1 MRRSY
6 LVLILAI
13 ILISIAV
20 FIYFRPKNYQS
31 ATPTQKPQA
40 TQVVSSSEV
49 VYKCEVGKTAF
60 DLLIEKFP
68 ETKFEEGSFG
78 KFVTSI
84 EGKTQG
90 NGKFWLY
97 SIDEKEATIAASSY
111 NCKDSENITW
121 ELK

>member
-1 MRRSY
+1 MRRPY

-13 ILISIAV
+13 ILVSIAV

-31 ATPTQKPQA
+31 PTQTQKPQA
-40 TQVVSSSEV
+40 SQAVSSGV
-49 VYKCEVGKTAF
+49 VYKCEIGKTAF
-60 DLLIEKFP
+60 DLLLEKYP

-84 EGKTQG
+84 GGKEQG

-97 SIDEKEATIAASSY
+97 SINEKEATIAASSY
-111 NCKDSENITW
+111 NCIESEDIIW